1 MHHRVVKL
9 QVAAAVEDHLV
20 PRPNSGRRVV
30 HATLVEV
37 GPVLIRCQVDELVVA
52 RDAFTVVGELDGQA
66 GAQYIAAAGGN
77 RNERAFAEGGVIGE
91 YAVGNKVCFPV
102 EDETAGGAEDPG
114 VVGGEGIQGGRGN
127 AGVRIKKQY
136 LLAKIVMRE
145 DGGGG
150 GSVVVGLL
158 EEEEGIRGDH
168 VPDGLGNELE
178 TEEVLG
184 REVGENLCQC
194 IVVKGLPVHGGGSG
208 NVASEV
214 GH

>member
-1 MHHRVVKL
+1 MKL

-20 PRPNSGRRVV
+20 PRPNSGHRVV
-30 HATLVEV
+30 HAALVEV
-37 GPVLIRCQVDELVVA
+37 GPVLIRCEVDELVVA
-52 RDAFTVVGELDGQA
+52 RDAVTVVGELDGQA

-91 YAVGNKVCFPV
+91 HADGNRVCFPV

-114 VVGGEGIQGGRGN
+114 VVGGEGIQGGRGE

-136 LLAKIVMRE
+136 LLAKIITRE
-145 DGGGG
+145 DGGGA
-150 GSVVVGLL
+150 SVVVGLH

-194 IVVKGLPVHGGGSG
+194 IVVEGLPVDGGGSG